1 MQSNNNSS
9 GSPLKKGRAKK
20 KLTTITVTN
29 LTSITVIKLTDNKNN
44 QIIILIYNINDTL
57 FTTVP

>member
-1 MQSNNNSS
+1 MR
-9 GSPLKKGRAKK
+9 KKGELK

-29 LTSITVIKLTDNKNN
+29 LTSITIIKLTDNKNN

>member
-1 MQSNNNSS
+1 
-9 GSPLKKGRAKK
+9 LKKGRAKK